1 MCSRFV
7 HYFRCCTTQSDATM
21 NTRNTICEKTR
32 AVSDYALMNLIPL
45 GHHQETQNDK
55 LTLKNGTN
63 RKNLPK
69 LYVVL
74 LHIFR
79 EKKKVLIKFCD
90 RENKKRKIKHVSLK
104 LMVVDVSYFVC
115 IISRGSFASDARNE
129 KKYSTYSNQHIAKV
143 AKMHV
148 ASYKHI
154 IITKKPHLAQLE
166 SQDLAKIKTRNTQRQ
181 RD

>member
-1 MCSRFV
+1 M
-7 HYFRCCTTQSDATM
+7 T
-21 NTRNTICEKTR
+21 EK
-32 AVSDYALMNLIPL
+32 I
-45 GHHQETQNDK
+45 
-55 LTLKNGTN
+55 
-63 RKNLPK
+63 
-69 LYVVL
+69 
-74 LHIFR
+74 
-79 EKKKVLIKFCD
+79 
-90 RENKKRKIKHVSLK
+90 KRKIKHVSLK

-154 IITKKPHLAQLE
+154 IITKKPHSAQLE